1 MTRSVAPL
9 RAPLAG
15 AVLVALG
22 IVLVAHP
29 ADAYVRTT
37 TEASGVPVQW
47 NEHCVVVTVDQ
58 RGSKDVPLD
67 QVDDALARAVSNW
80 TKYTSSCNGIALASR
95 PAYKVLDVAADGLPA
110 VIFRNE
116 MWQRPGH
123 APHDPSAI
131 GLTTVMY
138 VNTPGTVGD
147 GTILDADIELNNVNY
162 TFTTDPA
169 NAVARP
175 GTQVA
180 DLENTLTHELGH
192 VQGLAHTCWDH
203 VTATPPLDNNGMPI
217 PDCNDPDLPPLV
229 TDATMYPYASM
240 EGETSKRNITPD
252 DVAGV
257 CDVYGPLA
265 GKLGC
270 YPEIDGGAC
279 SAAPGERRAGLP
291 SLFAIVVLAGA
302 LVLARR
308 RRCSRS

>member
-1 MTRSVAPL
+1 MLGRAAFAVAS
-9 RAPLAG
+9 A
-15 AVLVALG
+15 VALG
-22 IVLVAHP
+22 VLLVASS
-29 ADAYVRTT
+29 AAAYVRAT
-37 TEASGVPVQW
+37 TETSGVPVQW

-58 RGSKDVPLD
+58 RGSKDVQLPD
-67 QVDDALARAVSNW
+67 VDATLARAVMNW
-80 TKYTSSCNGIALASR
+80 TKHTASCNGIALASR

-110 VIFRNE
+110 VIFRNDV
-116 MWQRPGH
+116 WQRPGH
-123 APHDPSAI
+123 APHDPAAI

-138 VNTPGTVGD
+138 VNTPGLVGD

-162 TFTTDPA
+162 TFTIDPTT
-169 NAVARP
+169 AVARP
-175 GTQVA
+175 GTQIA

-203 VTATPPLDNNGMPI
+203 ITPTPPLDNNGMPI

-229 TDATMYPYASM
+229 TDATMYPYATM
-240 EGETSKRNITPD
+240 EGETSKRNLSPD

-279 SAAPGERRAGLP
+279 SAAPSERRAGLP
-291 SLFAIVVLAGA
+291 GLVALVVIGGA